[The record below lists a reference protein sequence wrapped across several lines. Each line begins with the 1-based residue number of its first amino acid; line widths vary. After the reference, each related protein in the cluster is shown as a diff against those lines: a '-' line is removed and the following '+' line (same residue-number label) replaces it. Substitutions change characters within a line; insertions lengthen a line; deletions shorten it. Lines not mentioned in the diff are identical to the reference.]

1 MKNLSAIE
9 IFCVFGG
16 NSMESQNCLQA
27 EPWGFQ
33 QSGSGAYDQVK
44 KAAERPWDP
53 PLEERFPAK
62 FDIVLGIVGG
72 FFQSA
77 KDLQIKLSN
86 MKTVT
91 KIFLTLIDWI
101 VVVLTQI
108 PMVSL
113 YQKLTKKR

>member
-9 IFCVFGG
+9 ISCVFGG

-62 FDIVLGIVGG
+62 FDIVLGLVGG
-72 FFQSA
+72 FFSIRERFA
-77 KDLQIKLSN
+77 NKA
-86 MKTVT
+86 
-91 KIFLTLIDWI
+91 F
-101 VVVLTQI
+101 
-108 PMVSL
+108 
-113 YQKLTKKR
+113 